1 MARHVAMLRAVNLGS
16 RNRVGMARLRE
27 LMEEL
32 GYEDVA
38 THGQSGNVVFSGPQR
53 PAAEVE
59 RRLAR
64 AYEDEFGFEVPVLV
78 RTRRELA
85 SLIAARP
92 LGDVATDPGKLFV
105 VFLERKPPPRPLG
118 GAGPEDFS
126 PEVFEF
132 RGRHLILWAP
142 DGVRQSAVAR
152 ALAKHGDGGAAT
164 MRTWKVVGKL
174 EEMAAE
180 SA

>member
-1 MARHVAMLRAVNLGS
+1 MARHVALLRAVNLGA

-32 GYEDVA
+32 GYEDVT

-53 PAAEVE
+53 PAEEVE
-59 RRLAR
+59 RRLGR
-64 AYEDEFGFEVPVLV
+64 AYEEEFGFEVPVIV
-78 RTRRELA
+78 RSRRDLA
-85 SLIAARP
+85 ALIAARP
-92 LGDVATDPGKLFV
+92 LAGEATDPGKLFV
-105 VFLERKPPPRPLG
+105 VFLERTPPRAPLG
-118 GAGPEDFS
+118 GAGSRDFA

-142 DGVRQSAVAR
+142 DGVRQSAVAK

-164 MRTWKVVGKL
+164 MRTWKVVEKL
-174 EEMAAE
+174 AE
-180 SA
+180 LAGEA